1 MRDHRR
7 LQHLGPRR
15 EAALPAGRRDHRAAP
30 DRLPR
35 GRLVVCL
42 AAVLFLGGTA
52 NAATPK
58 LPPLPA
64 RWPHTLQIGASESP
78 GNVWKPLG
86 FRYQYLAGGVNTGN
100 GWSTWNP
107 NGSFVTRYENETWA
121 AGQIPV

>member
-15 EAALPAGRRDHRAAP
+15 EAPLPAGRRDHRVAP
-30 DRLPR
+30 DRVSR

-42 AAVLFLGGTA
+42 AAVLFLSASSAG
-52 NAATPK
+52 AATSN

-64 RWPHTLQIGASESP
+64 RWSHTLQIGVSEPP
-78 GNVWKPLG
+78 GEVWKPVG
-86 FRYQYLAGGVNTGN
+86 FRYQYLAGGVNTGQ

-107 NGSFVTRYENETWA
+107 GGTFVTRYENETWA
-121 AGQIPV
+121 AA